1 MAIHRSRLRS
11 ASTVLMAA
19 LLGVSLT
26 ACVVIDATP
35 EPTVTT
41 ATGGETQEP
50 TAPSGSLAA
59 DPPPST
65 EPPVS
70 PGPSTEPVA
79 EWPDVIKDARS
90 GVAHLL
96 VTRCENEGAGSGFL
110 IDDDLVVTAAHV
122 VKGAAEI
129 TLRIDDELVS
139 GQIAGTND
147 RSDIALVR
155 LARASEGHQ
164 FTFIE
169 GDPQIGTEIQA
180 LGFPQNLTV
189 REENESNSGFTAT
202 IGSVSARDQIAR
214 YESGPIDN
222 MIRID
227 TSVDSG
233 NSGGPLIT
241 KSGEVVGLV
250 SGVRMT
256 EDKTPVNGWGYAV
269 IAPRIAAA
277 VEEWK
282 VRSTIVGLESC
293 ANAPAPEGTAVYSQ
307 ITSSHDQ
314 APSIAQ
320 SLVAHGQSINN
331 GNYES
336 AYSIFTGS
344 ILDRLG
350 SLPEWSKG
358 IETSYWLGL
367 LVDDVTGV
375 GDTLRASARLVTAQD
390 PESHSPLGTTGQ
402 ACSIWTMDYT
412 MEWDG
417 TRWLMEN
424 VDSLGIPEDCTEEME
439 QRDNSDPND
448 DIGD

>member
-1 MAIHRSRLRS
+1 MALYGSNLRS
-11 ASTVLMAA
+11 ASTVMIAA
-19 LLGVSLT
+19 LLGVSLA
-26 ACVVIDATP
+26 ACVVIDAVP
-35 EPTVTT
+35 EPT
-41 ATGGETQEP
+41 ATSETGVESPEP
-50 TAPSGSLAA
+50 TAQSGDSVA
-59 DPPPST
+59 DPTPST

-70 PGPSTEPVA
+70 PEPSTTPVA
-79 EWPDVIKDARS
+79 EWPDVIKDTRS

-96 VTRCENEGAGSGFL
+96 VTRCDNEGAGSGFL

-122 VKGAAEI
+122 VKDAAEI
-129 TLRIDDELVS
+129 TMRIDDELVS
-139 GQIAGTND
+139 GQILGTND

-169 GDPQIGTEIQA
+169 GDPEIGTEIQA

-202 IGSVSARDQIAR
+202 IGTVSAKDQIAR

-241 KSGEVVGLV
+241 KGGEVVGLV

-256 EDKTPVNGWGYAV
+256 EDNTPVNGWGYAV

-277 VEEWK
+277 VDEWK
-282 VRSTIVGLESC
+282 ARSSIVGLKSC

-307 ITSSHDQ
+307 VTSSHDQ

-320 SLVAHGQSINN
+320 SLVAHGQAINN

-344 ILDRLG
+344 ILGRVGDLAD
-350 SLPEWSKG
+350 WSKG

-367 LVDDVTGV
+367 LVDDVTGT
-375 GDTLRASARLVTAQD
+375 GDTLKTSARLVTAQD
-390 PESHSPLGTTGQ
+390 PERHSPMGTIGQ

-424 VDSLGIPEDCTEEME
+424 VDSRGIPEDCTEEME
-439 QRDNSDPND
+439 HRDNSDPND